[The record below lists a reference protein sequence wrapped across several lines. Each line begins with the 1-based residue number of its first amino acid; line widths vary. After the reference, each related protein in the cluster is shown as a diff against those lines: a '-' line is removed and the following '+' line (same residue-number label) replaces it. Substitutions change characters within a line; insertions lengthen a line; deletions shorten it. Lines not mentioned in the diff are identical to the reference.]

1 MNQKQKYIISIIII
15 VAISF
20 ATYQFFIIAQ
30 TNNKDMKLLF
40 SKNNKYSKYIAGSEI
55 DFENSDELKKILLT
69 QGLDKNGFEFFKE
82 VQSATEIIIDNNKIV
97 KVKLHFED
105 EIETEKVN
113 ANLPIQEWQ
122 DREVFFLVEDV
133 NGSHK
138 LGGKTP
144 NDFILPTHSKMKTPF
159 IYIGSIDTK
168 DKRFEWLNLP
178 KLHIAYPIYECN
190 FGIFLDYKNPNK
202 PEIINP
208 ETFTED
214 WFDVKT
220 KGVDKVVFKE
230 NSFAS
235 YVETNKNKFE
245 EISEFNP
252 LCWVPL
258 WIQAPDI
265 PICPKSGKVMRF
277 VCQITTNEKIKL
289 VDNNGIENLPFSDYL
304 NFADDGILY
313 VFYEPESRIMY
324 LNIQFT

>member
-1 MNQKQKYIISIIII
+1 MNKNLKYIISIIII

-20 ATYQFFIIAQ
+20 VAYNIFNAQ

-40 SKNNKYSKYIAGSEI
+40 SKNKYSKYIAGSEI

-97 KVKLHFED
+97 KVKVHFED

-113 ANLPIQEWQ
+113 ANLPIKEWQ

-168 DKRFEWLNLP
+168 DKRFEWINLP

-190 FGIFLDYKNPNK
+190 YGIFLDYSNPNNPK
-202 PEIINP
+202 IINP
-208 ETFTED
+208 ENITDD
-214 WFDVKT
+214 WYDKDT
-220 KGVDKVVFKE
+220 KGVEKVVFKE
-230 NSFAS
+230 HSFS
-235 YVETNKNKFE
+235 TYIESNKNKFE
-245 EISEFNP
+245 GISELNP
-252 LCWVPL
+252 LCGVPL

-265 PICPKSGKVMRF
+265 PICPKTGKVMRF
-277 VCQITTNEKIKL
+277 VCQINSNPNINL
-289 VDNNGIENLPFSDYL
+289 IDNSDIENLPFADYL

-313 VFYEPESRIMY
+313 IFFEPESRIMY